1 MDLAHSAAPEQSDE
15 AISAEFGITDRRRLL
30 SHAASLAGLVAGQ
43 PPAWAGVYMSG
54 SVSNRI
60 VHEPRLQ

>member
-43 PPAWAGVYMSG
+43 PPA
-54 SVSNRI
+54 
-60 VHEPRLQ
+60 